1 MLAIAFILGTACVS
15 FAMCQAIRFVD
26 QTLTAQQSVC
36 DHCHQRLKWWQL
48 IPILGY
54 LFQGG
59 KCINCH
65 FPISIVYPLG
75 EFLGGMFFVYLFSFF
90 TVWPAIQ
97 FCLLSTWLLILA
109 LEDFFTK
116 TVSLKL
122 LLGGNGGVFLIFIGQ
137 IFNTHLVQIELWII
151 ICGSLAI
158 LSLNNY
164 FGWADTCLIGLFGI
178 LFTPT
183 TLAMI
188 ILIASCGAFITLKLS
203 NQTILPFIPWLLI
216 GMIVILGLNP
226 LFPLQFGPF

>member
-75 EFLGGMFFVYLFSFF
+75 EFLGGVFFVYLFSFF
-90 TVWPAIQ
+90 TVWPAVQ

-122 LLGGNGGVFLIFIGQ
+122 LLGGNGGVLLIFIGQ
-137 IFNTHLVQIELWII
+137 IFNIHLVQIELWII

-178 LFTPT
+178 LFTPA

-226 LFPLQFGPF
+226 LFPLQFSPF